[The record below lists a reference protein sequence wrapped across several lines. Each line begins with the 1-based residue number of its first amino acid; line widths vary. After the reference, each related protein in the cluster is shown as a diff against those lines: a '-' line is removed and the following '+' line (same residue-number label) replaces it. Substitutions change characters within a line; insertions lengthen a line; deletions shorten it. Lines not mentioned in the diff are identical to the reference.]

1 MNPPKRHRKP
11 PTRSPSTTQ
20 STSKRRKFTTEQQ
33 NIVEVQI
40 GAHGP
45 EVVAPKSERATE
57 IDHDQP
63 TSSGI
68 LHHNVIS
75 GPPVVTS
82 GPALSPNATL
92 QNTGTFY
99 QDVVMLGTGVSRGS
113 MGLGIVQDSQTPV
126 CTLSMLDPVGGHIPV
141 KIKEKIWAGKY
152 VDMNILLKSAK
163 DLVSDSHLNG
173 DLTVKG
179 GQLTL

>member
-1 MNPPKRHRKP
+1 M
-11 PTRSPSTTQ
+11 
-20 STSKRRKFTTEQQ
+20 
-33 NIVEVQI
+33 EVQI

-45 EVVAPKSERATE
+45 EVVAPRSERATE

-82 GPALSPNATL
+82 GPALSPDATR

-99 QDVVMLGTGVSRGS
+99 QDVDMLGTEVSRGS
-113 MGLGIVQDSQTPV
+113 MDLGIVQVSQTPV
-126 CTLSMLDPVGGHIPV
+126 CTPSMLDPVGGHIPF
-141 KIKEKIWAGKY
+141 KIKDKNLGRGICRYEYFAEIC
-152 VDMNILLKSAK
+152 
-163 DLVSDSHLNG
+163 
-173 DLTVKG
+173 KG
-179 GQLTL
+179 FSLRLSS